1 MTTEEREAA
10 TAAPEE
16 QPVPAASL
24 HAHHLPSPTLWPL
37 TMAGGIALLCLG
49 VVTSYLISLTGI
61 VIMAWGLLGW
71 IADLRRDARNTAATA
86 KEKVAHE

>member
-1 MTTEEREAA
+1 MTTEKHEAA
-10 TAAPEE
+10 TAATEE
-16 QPVPAASL
+16 RPAPVANA

-61 VIMAWGLLGW
+61 LIVAWGLVGW